1 MEGVGDVAAADVVDG
16 EEVFLKEELLDGARY
31 TGIDGAVAGGVI
43 NAGFAG
49 EGAAVGVKFGV
60 AQAEGQAVGDGA
72 EVGFADGFLDCFL
85 EIFDGVDAAV
95 VVGGATFDYA
105 VTDGNVVLLRPH
117 RGPARVDVSHDVAA
131 DNAQGVCDPI
141 GKIARWG
148 APRSVYV
155 VNGECFVSG

>member
-60 AQAEGQAVGDGA
+60 AQAEGQAGG
-72 EVGFADGFLDCFL
+72 
-85 EIFDGVDAAV
+85 
-95 VVGGATFDYA
+95 GGAGGWSRGRLRSRLFGLLL
-105 VTDGNVVLLRPH
+105 GN
-117 RGPARVDVSHDVAA
+117 
-131 DNAQGVCDPI
+131 
-141 GKIARWG
+141 
-148 APRSVYV
+148 
-155 VNGECFVSG
+155 F